1 MNKKELLFFL
11 TCIFA
16 SVVFLS
22 LSQPLIVST
31 DLPLMLLSLAL
42 LLFSQSVNIEIGGVV
57 LNLKSFAVL
66 YLLMFLNPESI
77 IVLIMFSLLVYIKRF
92 QTFLFKLSFEILQI
106 SFATFLLKLAPHDYF
121 RLPYFAFGYLLT
133 NVILLSFYVK
143 IFAKSDLRLYIR
155 PMVTVFVLTLYGA
168 TLLTT
173 LYFFSNV
180 TLASVLFVTLL
191 YSGFV
196 GMLYYS
202 VKANLWYEELRLEKE
217 QISREV
223 QNLMKITEALDSTE
237 NDVDKV
243 IEKILAISCEITGF
257 EYALLS
263 LFDFRSGKVVRIAR
277 YGLSD
282 EAFERLK
289 ASRPDIKST
298 YVLMQQRFDINGA
311 YFIPS
316 GSVDLNQSY
325 VYQPESYLRLE
336 ITNAWDPNDL
346 FLVPLVYKNKR
357 IGYISYDKPY
367 NMMRPSKREV
377 EFAKFFAWQITRILL
392 DSKYS
397 VFFLS
402 EYKKEEN
409 YSFLMEEVSKYIET
423 GKSFTIVYMDI
434 DKFEKLNFALGFTV
448 GDEILKE
455 LKSIVDEEIKNF
467 GIFTQVGDE
476 TIIVLLG
483 MGKSDATLLA
493 QRIIEKLKERF
504 PSISVSTAIVKY
516 PADASS
522 FDEVL
527 EKCKMALT
535 TSKKS
540 GGGRIISL

>member
-1 MNKKELLFFL
+1 
-11 TCIFA
+11 
-16 SVVFLS
+16 
-22 LSQPLIVST
+22 
-31 DLPLMLLSLAL
+31 
-42 LLFSQSVNIEIGGVV
+42 
-57 LNLKSFAVL
+57 
-66 YLLMFLNPESI
+66 
-77 IVLIMFSLLVYIKRF
+77 
-92 QTFLFKLSFEILQI
+92 
-106 SFATFLLKLAPHDYF
+106 
-121 RLPYFAFGYLLT
+121 
-133 NVILLSFYVK
+133 
-143 IFAKSDLRLYIR
+143 
-155 PMVTVFVLTLYGA
+155 
-168 TLLTT
+168 
-173 LYFFSNV
+173 
-180 TLASVLFVTLL
+180 
-191 YSGFV
+191 
-196 GMLYYS
+196 
-202 VKANLWYEELRLEKE
+202 
-217 QISREV
+217 
-223 QNLMKITEALDSTE
+223 
-237 NDVDKV
+237 
-243 IEKILAISCEITGF
+243 
-257 EYALLS
+257 
-263 LFDFRSGKVVRIAR
+263 
-277 YGLSD
+277 
-282 EAFERLK
+282 
-289 ASRPDIKST
+289 
-298 YVLMQQRFDINGA
+298 
-311 YFIPS
+311 
-316 GSVDLNQSY
+316 
-325 VYQPESYLRLE
+325 
-336 ITNAWDPNDL
+336 
-346 FLVPLVYKNKR
+346 
-357 IGYISYDKPY
+357 
-367 NMMRPSKREV
+367 MRPSKREV